1 MRMIKL
7 LGSGSCPRLFLLSGL
22 GAVVSAAFL
31 THRTASAQA
40 GARVEKTIQGDPL
53 YNVLPPDRIR
63 SIDQPQ
69 FVSGERA
76 RLSDEARVIA
86 VSLNGEHHVYALLL
100 LNAHEIVNDVVGG
113 EPIATT
119 W

>member
-1 MRMIKL
+1 MRRIKL
-7 LGSGSCPRLFLLSGL
+7 LGCCSCPRPYLRLGL
-22 GAVVSAAFL
+22 VAVVSAAFL

-53 YNVLPPDRIR
+53 YHVLPPDRIR

-69 FVSGERA
+69 FVSVKRA
-76 RLSDEARVIA
+76 RISDDTRVIA